1 MLDANALILLL
12 DLDERVLRRASQ
24 CFESDLCVSAIAYAE
39 VVRGTASGKAPPFDL
54 LNQAAETI
62 PIVPF
67 DQAAAN
73 FYARLPFRRH
83 RFDRLIA
90 AHALVLDL
98 TLVTANTGD
107 FADLPELRV
116 EDWTR

>member
-54 LNQAAETI
+54 LN
-62 PIVPF
+62 
-67 DQAAAN
+67 
-73 FYARLPFRRH
+73 
-83 RFDRLIA
+83 
-90 AHALVLDL
+90 
-98 TLVTANTGD
+98 
-107 FADLPELRV
+107 
-116 EDWTR
+116 

>member
-12 DLDERVLRRASQ
+12 DLDERVLRRARQ

-39 VVRGTASGKAPPFDL
+39 VVRGTVSGKAPTLDL
-54 LNQAAETI
+54 LAQAAERI
-62 PIVPF
+62 PVVPF
-67 DQAAAN
+67 DRAAAD
-73 FYARLPFRRH
+73 FYGRLPFRRH

-98 TLVTANTGD
+98 TLVTANPGD

-116 EDWTR
+116 EDWTK

>member
-12 DLDERVLRRASQ
+12 DLNDRVLHRASQ
-24 CFESDLCVSAIAYAE
+24 CLEDDLCVSAIAYAE
-39 VVRGTASGKAPPFDL
+39 VARGTVIGKAPERDL
-54 LNQAAETI
+54 LDRAVQTI
-62 PIVPF
+62 PVVPF
-67 DQAAAN
+67 DTAAAHL
-73 FYARLPFRRH
+73 YAQLPFRRH

-98 TLVTANTGD
+98 TLVTANTTGFRD
-107 FADLPELRV
+107 VRGLRV